1 MAHLAEVAIH
11 PVDECRAAMP
21 QLPRH
26 REDTHRRTVIERL
39 KPGSAVGVPKRLRAN
54 LPLLPAGALGN
65 GVKQL
70 SEVGD
75 HGLPPRAERRK
86 QQAGR
91 WAIRVE
97 HVGTQ
102 DRFELR
108 PERNRFSS
116 GVRWLR
122 EHEYVRQDD
131 ERGTWSPNQF
141 TVEQDRAA

>member
-1 MAHLAEVAIH
+1 M
-11 PVDECRAAMP
+11 
-21 QLPRH
+21 RH
-26 REDTHRRTVIERL
+26 
-39 KPGSAVGVPKRLRAN
+39 S
-54 LPLLPAGALGN
+54 ALGHC
-65 GVKQL
+65 VKQL
-70 SEVGD
+70 SEVRD

>member
-1 MAHLAEVAIH
+1 MEFMNQNIGDSVSKSKQTSS
-11 PVDECRAAMP
+11 E
-21 QLPRH
+21 
-26 REDTHRRTVIERL
+26 
-39 KPGSAVGVPKRLRAN
+39 N
-54 LPLLPAGALGN
+54 LLP
-65 GVKQL
+65 Q
-70 SEVGD
+70 
-75 HGLPPRAERRK
+75 
-86 QQAGR
+86 
-91 WAIRVE
+91 
-97 HVGTQ
+97 Q